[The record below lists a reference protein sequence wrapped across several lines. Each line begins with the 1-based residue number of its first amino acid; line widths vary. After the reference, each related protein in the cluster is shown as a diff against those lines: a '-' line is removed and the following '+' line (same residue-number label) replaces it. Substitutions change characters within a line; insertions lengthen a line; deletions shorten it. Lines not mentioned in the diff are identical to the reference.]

1 MSTYSIRDLERITS
15 TRAHTIRIWEQR
27 YGLLE
32 PERTDTNIRYYND
45 DHVKKLL
52 NVCTLLNRGMKISH
66 ISQLSNVQ
74 IHEEIDRIIAES
86 LQTDQHV
93 EAWINQAVIAIA
105 AYDSAAFHKLFADAL
120 QRLGMAATYEK
131 ILYPLLVRTGL
142 MWTKDA
148 LLPAQEHFLSN
159 LIRQKLFTA
168 IDGLPVPE
176 NSDQRWLLFLH
187 EEEEHEIGLLFAYY
201 MLTRAGKRAVYLGS
215 RVPYPDLQAVANN
228 ISPTHIYTFFVG
240 NQPENRGRELLSQLA
255 HDFPNCRICFSG
267 GIEGPEDASR
277 ISHIGSLEQLLET
290 IETDAHTN
298 SSHGK

>member
-32 PERTDTNIRYYND
+32 PDRTGTNIRSYND

-74 IHEEIDRIIAES
+74 IHDEIDRIIAES
-86 LQTDQHV
+86 WQTDRHI

-105 AYDSAAFHKLFADAL
+105 AYDAPTFHKLFADAVE
-120 QRLGMAATYEK
+120 RLGLVTTYEK

-159 LIRQKLFTA
+159 LIRQKLFAA
-168 IDGLPVPE
+168 IDALPTPE
-176 NSDQRWLLFLH
+176 ASDQQWLLFLH
-187 EEEEHEIGLLFAYY
+187 EGEEHEIGLLFAYY
-201 MLTRAGKRAVYLGS
+201 LLLNAGKCAVYLGA
-215 RVPYPDLQAVANN
+215 RVPYPDLQAVAND
-228 ISPTHIYTFFVG
+228 IGPTHIYTFFVS
-240 NQPENRGRELLSQLA
+240 NQSENKASDLLRQLA
-255 HDFPNCRICFSG
+255 RDFPKCSICFSG
-267 GIEGPEDASR
+267 GSEHTELEARICQIES
-277 ISHIGSLEQLLET
+277 IEQLFET
-290 IETDAHTN
+290 IGTN
-298 SSHGK
+298 AASA

>member
-32 PERTDTNIRYYND
+32 PERTGTNIRFYND

-52 NVCTLLNRGMKISH
+52 NVCTLLNRGMKISQ

-74 IHEEIDRIIAES
+74 IREEIDRIIGES

-93 EAWINQAVIAIA
+93 EAWINQAVISIA
-105 AYDSAAFHKLFADAL
+105 AYDAPTFHKLFADAVK
-120 QRLGMAATYEK
+120 RLGMIVTYEK

-168 IDGLPVPE
+168 IDALPIPE
-176 NSDQRWLLFLH
+176 TSDQKWLLFLH
-187 EEEEHEIGLLFAYY
+187 EGEEHEIGLLFAYY
-201 MLTRAGKRAVYLGS
+201 LLVRAGQRAVYLGA
-215 RVPYPDLQAVANN
+215 RVPYPDLQAAASD
-228 ISPTHIYTFFVG
+228 IAPTHIYTFFVG
-240 NQPENRGRELLSQLA
+240 NQPENLAPELLGQLSQ
-255 HDFPNCRICFSG
+255 DFPNCRICFSG
-267 GIEGPEDASR
+267 GVDGPGNEPRVCHIESIEE
-277 ISHIGSLEQLLET
+277 LFET
-290 IETDAHTN
+290 IGTDAAHTN
-298 SSHGK
+298 S

>member
-32 PERTDTNIRYYND
+32 PDRTGTNIRFYND

-66 ISQLSNVQ
+66 ISQLSDAQ
-74 IHEEIDRIIAES
+74 IRDQIDHIIAES

-93 EAWINQAVIAIA
+93 EAWINQALIAIA
-105 AYDSAAFHKLFADAL
+105 AYDAPTFHKMFADAVE
-120 QRLGMAATYEK
+120 RLGMVATYEK

-142 MWTKDA
+142 LWTKDA

-168 IDGLPVPE
+168 IDALPVPE
-176 NSDQRWLLFLH
+176 TSAQKWLLFLH
-187 EEEEHEIGLLFAYY
+187 EGEEHEIGLLFAHYL
-201 MLTRAGKRAVYLGS
+201 LTRAGQRVVYLGS
-215 RVPYPDLQAVANN
+215 RVPYADLQAVADHFR
-228 ISPTHIYTFFVG
+228 PTHIYTFFVG
-240 NQPENRGRELLSQLA
+240 NQPESLAPELLSQLA
-255 HDFPNCRICFSG
+255 KEFPNCRICFSG
-267 GIEGPEDASR
+267 GADGPENEPRVSQ
-277 ISHIGSLEQLLET
+277 IESIEQLFET
-290 IETDAHTN
+290 IGGDATHTN
-298 SSHGK
+298 S

>member
-32 PERTDTNIRYYND
+32 PERTGTNIRFYND
-45 DHVKKLL
+45 GHVKKLL

-66 ISQLSNVQ
+66 ISQLTHAQ
-74 IHEEIDRIIAES
+74 ICEEIDRIIAEA
-86 LQTDQHV
+86 LQTDEQV

-105 AYDSAAFHKLFADAL
+105 AYDAPTFHRLFADAVD
-120 QRLGMAATYEK
+120 RLGMVATYEK

-168 IDGLPVPE
+168 IDALPVPE
-176 NSDQRWLLFLH
+176 TSDQKWLLFLH
-187 EEEEHEIGLLFAYY
+187 EGEEHEIGLLFAYY
-201 MLTRAGKRAVYLGS
+201 LLTRAGQRAVYLGS
-215 RVPYPDLQAVANN
+215 RVPYADLQAVAVD
-228 ISPTHIYTFFVG
+228 IAPTHIYTFFVG
-240 NQPENRGRELLSQLA
+240 NQPENRVPELLGQLA

-267 GIEGPEDASR
+267 GTDGPEHEPR
-277 ISHIGSLEQLLET
+277 ISHIGSIEQLLET
-290 IETDAHTN
+290 IEKDAHT
-298 SSHGK
+298 KP

>member
-32 PERTDTNIRYYND
+32 PERTDTNIRFYND

-66 ISQLSNVQ
+66 ISQLTNVQ
-74 IHEEIDRIIAES
+74 IREEIDRIIAES
-86 LQTDQHV
+86 LHTDQHV

-105 AYDSAAFHKLFADAL
+105 AYDAPTFHRMFADAV
-120 QRLGMAATYEK
+120 QRLGIVATYER

-159 LIRQKLFTA
+159 LIRQKLFAA
-168 IDGLPVPE
+168 IDALPVPE
-176 NSDQRWLLFLH
+176 AGEQQWLLFLH
-187 EEEEHEIGLLFAYY
+187 EGEEHEIGLLFAYY
-201 MLTRAGKRAVYLGS
+201 LLVRAGRHAVYLGS
-215 RVPYPDLQAVANN
+215 RVPYADLQAAASD
-228 ISPTHIYTFFVG
+228 ITPTHIYTFFVA
-240 NQPENRGRELLSQLA
+240 NQPEHRAQELLGQLA
-255 HDFPNCRICFSG
+255 QDFPNCRICFSG
-267 GIEGPEDASR
+267 GVDRPDNTPHISQIESIEQMFE
-277 ISHIGSLEQLLET
+277 IIG
-290 IETDAHTN
+290 TDAGHTH
-298 SSHGK
+298 S